1 MKFINIINQKKFI
14 LISILMF
21 FYIAINLI
29 DGERG
34 LISYYEK
41 QKIKEE
47 LIIQKQNLSG
57 KLAIIEKKN
66 YEENVSI
73 LTKSK
78 IDKDK
83 KEKLKKLKEI
93 ANEKMRLKINT
104 VEKIDSL
111 ILNGKI

>member
-1 MKFINIINQKKFI
+1 
-14 LISILMF
+14 MF

-66 YEENVSI
+66 YLLSEIVNLDYLEI
-73 LTKSK
+73 LFREKFLVGK
-78 IDKDK
+78 P
-83 KEKLKKLKEI
+83 KEQIYNLK
-93 ANEKMRLKINT
+93 
-104 VEKIDSL
+104 
-111 ILNGKI
+111 

>member
-1 MKFINIINQKKFI
+1 
-14 LISILMF
+14 MF

-47 LIIQKQNLSG
+47 LIIKKQNLTE

-66 YEENVSI
+66 HLLSEIVNLDYLEI
-73 LTKSK
+73 LFRQKFLVGK
-78 IDKDK
+78 P
-83 KEKLKKLKEI
+83 KEQIYSLK
-93 ANEKMRLKINT
+93 
-104 VEKIDSL
+104 
-111 ILNGKI
+111 